1 MKKITFLGAFFLMVT
16 NLFATDYYVK
26 TGGVNND
33 TGGTT
38 EETAFGTLAHAYTKA
53 VDGDTIYI
61 VGAISQTSQISILK
75 TLTFIGMNEA
85 VITGDTARLY
95 VIPNA
100 SNGVTISGK
109 TFSFSNITFKDVD
122 CITTGSNGFG
132 AVAFM
137 GGDNNLSFTNCTFLN
152 NQTVGNGGAL
162 SVEKGNLTITNCTF
176 TGNIAAGQGGAINLI
191 GAAKILTITNSV
203 FSGNSA
209 DNGVGGAIFAVGNS
223 TTPDSYIISVSNS
236 LFVGNSSTKAPVAPA
251 TTRNANGGAIHVS
264 NNLRQALISS
274 CTFNNNTTDLQGG
287 ALYFA
292 GSNATSKLTNITCFG
307 NKVTLADAVSN
318 RGAGIRVEGE
328 RTFVIENSLAY
339 GNLQGTND
347 LLTAVASDLGVA
359 GKVATVPPATP
370 INGVLITLTNSLF
383 GASGGLDDN
392 DTNGTSNIAANL
404 SSSNLT
410 YDTTIKKVTYNAP
423 TVTGEN
429 SPIDFGS
436 DGKDAG
442 AWDSGLTLSVK
453 DNVFAADFSVSYDSK
468 TKNLRV
474 LHSNSDSVSLEIYN
488 IMGSKVL
495 SRKNANKEENISS
508 SSLQSGVYILV
519 AKGSGNK
526 SFAKKFVIN

>member
-1 MKKITFLGAFFLMVT
+1 MKKITIMFAFFLMAT
-16 NLFATDYYVK
+16 NLFAIDYYVK
-26 TGGVNND
+26 TGGVD
-33 TGGTT
+33 TALGGTT
-38 EETAFGTLAHAYTKA
+38 EETAFATLAYANTKA

-61 VGAISQTSQISILK
+61 VGAITQNTQITIIK
-75 TLTFIGMNEA
+75 TLTFIGMSDA
-85 VITGDTARLY
+85 VITGDAARLF
-95 VIPNA
+95 VIPNVSA
-100 SNGVTISGK
+100 TVTISGK
-109 TFSFSNITFKDVD
+109 TFSFSNITFQNVD
-122 CITTGSNGFG
+122 CTTTGTNGYG
-132 AVAFM
+132 AVLFM

-176 TGNIAAGQGGAINLI
+176 TGNIAAGQAGAINLI
-191 GAAKILTITNSV
+191 GAAKILTITDSV

-209 DNGVGGAIFAVGNS
+209 GNGLGGAIFAAGNS
-223 TTPDSYIISVSNS
+223 AVAVPYIISVTNS
-236 LFVGNSSTKAPVAPA
+236 LFVGNSSTKAPVLPA
-251 TTRNANGGAIHVS
+251 TTPNANGGAIHVS

-274 CTFNNNTTDLQGG
+274 CTFYNNTTDLQGG

-307 NKVTLADAVSN
+307 NKVTLADAVTN

-383 GASGGLDDN
+383 GATTLDDN
-392 DTNGTSNIAANL
+392 DVATTSNITANL
-404 SSSNLT
+404 ASSNLT
-410 YDTTIKKVTYNAP
+410 YDTIEKKVIYNAP
-423 TVTGEN
+423 TTPGEN

-442 AWDSGLTLSVK
+442 AWDSGLNLSLK
-453 DNVFAADFSVSYDSK
+453 DNEFAANFSVSYHAQ
-468 TKNLRV
+468 TKHLKVIR
-474 LHSNSDSVSLEIYN
+474 SNDDSVSLAIYN
-488 IMGSKVL
+488 LMGSKVL
-495 SRKNANKEENISS
+495 SLTNASKEENINA

-519 AKGSGNK
+519 VKGSGNK
-526 SFAKKFVIN
+526 SFSQKFVIN